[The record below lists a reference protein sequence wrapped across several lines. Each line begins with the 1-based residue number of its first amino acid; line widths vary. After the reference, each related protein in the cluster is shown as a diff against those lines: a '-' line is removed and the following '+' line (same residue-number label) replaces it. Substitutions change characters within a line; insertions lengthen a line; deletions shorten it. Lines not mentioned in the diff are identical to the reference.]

1 MGKRGE
7 YVIPLY
13 DLDHQ
18 AGLETEIIQL
28 HAHLKHYPNDE
39 KSKGKLNRKLSKW
52 VQFLPVTIFV
62 ASNEQKPWTSGELG
76 YPTKMMLTKEDS
88 GLQQVGDYQ
97 CYIERGGRLQDN
109 FASFVVDRKECS
121 DFYGTLFGRD
131 SENRKNR
138 DRFYREIE
146 RFQKDPRFTDF
157 YVFVECDLLTWLNY
171 LPPKNPGKDLMV
183 NQKVAALASLQ
194 ARGAHIMWC
203 GNRALAVRMY
213 RESVRQYC
221 LKNYM
226 RIIRNVSVP
235 EGMGQPRVVDEVRI

>member
-1 MGKRGE
+1 MTPFCD
-7 YVIPLY
+7 INSQC
-13 DLDHQ
+13 DI
-18 AGLETEIIQL
+18 ETEIL
-28 HAHLKHYPNDE
+28 HLDSHLHKFPEDE
-39 KSKGKLNRKLSKW
+39 KAKGKLARKLSKW
-52 VQFLPVTIFV
+52 IDTLDITIFV
-62 ASNEQKPWTSGELG
+62 ASNEQKPWTSNELG
-76 YPTKMMLTKEDS
+76 YPTKPMPTAAMI
-88 GLQQVGDYQ
+88 GFPQVGDYQ
-97 CYIERGGRLQDN
+97 CYIERGGRIENN
-109 FASFVVDRKECS
+109 FAGFVVDRKECS

-171 LPPKNPGKDLMV
+171 LPPKNPGKDLMI

-235 EGMGQPRVVDEVRI
+235 EGMGQMRVVDEVRI

>member
-1 MGKRGE
+1 MTPFCD
-7 YVIPLY
+7 INSQC
-13 DLDHQ
+13 D
-18 AGLETEIIQL
+18 LETEIL
-28 HAHLKHYPNDE
+28 HLDSHLRQFPEDE
-39 KSKGKLNRKLSKW
+39 KAKGKLARKLSKW
-52 VQFLPVTIFV
+52 IDTLDITIFV

-76 YPTKMMLTKEDS
+76 YSAKPMPLKSQIGYD
-88 GLQQVGDYQ
+88 QVGDYQ

-171 LPPKNPGKDLMV
+171 LPPKNPGKDLMI
-183 NQKVAALASLQ
+183 NQKVAVLASLQ

-235 EGMGQPRVVDEVRI
+235 GGMGQMRVVDEVRI

>member
-1 MGKRGE
+1 MTPFCD
-7 YVIPLY
+7 INSQC
-13 DLDHQ
+13 DI
-18 AGLETEIIQL
+18 ETEIL
-28 HAHLKHYPNDE
+28 HLDSHLRQFPEDE
-39 KSKGKLNRKLSKW
+39 KAKGKLARKLSKW
-52 VQFLPVTIFV
+52 IDTLEITIFV

-76 YPTKMMLTKEDS
+76 YSAKPMPLKSQIGYD
-88 GLQQVGDYQ
+88 QVGDYQ

-203 GNRALAVRMY
+203 GNRALAARMY

-235 EGMGQPRVVDEVRI
+235 EGMGQMRVVDEVRI